1 MSTAAI
7 RRPRSC
13 SLPMSSAA
21 LPADHRCSAISAPT
35 QRSCC
40 ILGTPRAAA
49 TRVIRPLA
57 TSPTSSSAPCRAD
70 SGRNCFAGTLA
81 GFKNRRVSSSEF
93 DWRSLTASQ
102 TSAWAV
108 LLAAIEAVDHQ
119 DETVGEEDL
128 REDFNNPEQDFD
140 RGSIAVYDG
149 PVMIAYCLLDP
160 HCSQEPRHEV
170 RHSGGVHPAYRGRG
184 LGTALLE
191 WAERTASPLH
201 DDRHE
206 GRPLLLSGRH
216 PSRLADAAGLF
227 SARGCEPSRW
237 FLRMTAELAN
247 DSRPAATPTG
257 IQIVPVSAERSAD
270 ALLVRNEAFR
280 DHWGSADLTP
290 QEWAHFSNYPA
301 YRPGLSFL
309 AYDGTEPLGVVIS
322 HEYDEYNR
330 LAGRRD
336 LFIALV
342 GTRRL
347 ARRRGIG
354 SALVTRALATA
365 RADGF
370 VTATLDADAD
380 SPTGAVGIYER
391 LGFVT
396 QDTWVTQTK
405 QLAP

>member
-1 MSTAAI
+1 MAAEI
-7 RRPRSC
+7 
-13 SLPMSSAA
+13 A
-21 LPADHRCSAISAPT
+21 LPERLPALRI
-35 QRSCC
+35 
-40 ILGTPRAAA
+40 G
-49 TRVIRPLA
+49 
-57 TSPTSSSAPCRAD
+57 
-70 SGRNCFAGTLA
+70 
-81 GFKNRRVSSSEF
+81 RVSSQPELG
-93 DWRSLTASQ
+93 WRPLSASQ
-102 TSAWAV
+102 TSAWAD
-108 LLAAIEAVDHQ
+108 LLGAIEAVDRQ
-119 DETVGEEDL
+119 DETVGEDDL
-128 REDFNNPEQDFD
+128 REDFNNPEQDFE
-140 RGSIAVYDG
+140 RGSVAVYDG
-149 PVMIAYCLLDP
+149 AAMIAYCLLEA

-170 RHSGGVHPAYRGRG
+170 RHYGGVHPAYRGRG

-191 WAERTASPLH
+191 WAERTAVPLH

-216 PSRLADAAGLF
+216 PSRLADAAELF
-227 SARGCEPSRW
+227 SARGCTPSRW
-237 FLRMTAELAN
+237 FLRMTADL
-247 DSRPAATPTG
+247 SIGGQPAEIPAG
-257 IQIVPVSAERSAD
+257 VQIVPVTAERSAD
-270 ALLVRNEAFR
+270 ALMVRNEAFR

-301 YRPGLSFL
+301 YRPELSFL

-342 GTRRL
+342 GTRRR

-370 VTATLDADAD
+370 VSATLDADAE

-391 LGFVT
+391 LGFAT

-405 QLAP
+405 QLTP